1 MRTRYKWPGGTG
13 IITLGDDATLG
24 DVVKELTSKTFLT
37 DFGIK
42 FGPPTAMKAL
52 DMSRVNQSAKEIGIH
67 GETLTIV
74 PNEKRPPPSRQSTG
88 EDRRERHQ
96 AQQKRPQ
103 DINVPWDVRDGT
115 LVLRVMPSDNS
126 CLFTAFGGALPQQ
139 TQNLISF
146 GEGKR
151 DQCIL
156 VYSGIHYDRIAFS
169 YSEHPY
175 TDPTLPPEMDRTTW
189 PVEDEE
195 VLIKAKDLVGK
206 LHGAHYFTN
215 MDGLVLKCN
224 VAGCGWIG
232 SGQADGQ
239 RHAEETG
246 HTQLSEII
254 DTQTEAVLRK
264 CNVRGCDFIGQ
275 GDSAA
280 RQHSQDTRHDS
291 YSVIEDW

>member
-1 MRTRYKWPGGTG
+1 
-13 IITLGDDATLG
+13 
-24 DVVKELTSKTFLT
+24 
-37 DFGIK
+37 
-42 FGPPTAMKAL
+42 
-52 DMSRVNQSAKEIGIH
+52 
-67 GETLTIV
+67 
-74 PNEKRPPPSRQSTG
+74 
-88 EDRRERHQ
+88 
-96 AQQKRPQ
+96 
-103 DINVPWDVRDGT
+103 
-115 LVLRVMPSDNS
+115 
-126 CLFTAFGGALPQQ
+126 
-139 TQNLISF
+139 
-146 GEGKR
+146 
-151 DQCIL
+151 
-156 VYSGIHYDRIAFS
+156 
-169 YSEHPY
+169 
-175 TDPTLPPEMDRTTW
+175 MDRTTW

-215 MDGLVLKCN
+215 MDGLVLKCD

-254 DTQTEAVLRK
+254 DTQTDAVLRK